1 MVLTR
6 HEVGARVVEVFVTAA
21 RRASLVLSGV
31 SLVLG
36 LGGLVVARDLAFTA
50 ARGEIVLGL
59 GVSFNLLGAL
69 LTVALSIVAISG
81 ALLGSNAGLLAAAG
95 GYAVAAVQ
103 VVAQFGR
110 DTNWLGTRGSNL
122 SMFLALAVGLWS
134 LVWLDRHTAD

>member
-1 MVLTR
+1 
-6 HEVGARVVEVFVTAA
+6 VTAA

-36 LGGLVVARDLAFTA
+36 LGGLVVARDLSFTA
-50 ARGEIVLGL
+50 ARGEIILGL
-59 GVSFNLLGAL
+59 GVSFNLLGAM
-69 LTVALSIVAISG
+69 LTVALSILAISG
-81 ALLGSNAGLLAAAG
+81 ALLGSNAVLLAAAG

-122 SMFLALAVGLWS
+122 SLFLALAVGLWS

>member
-1 MVLTR
+1 
-6 HEVGARVVEVFVTAA
+6 VTTA

-50 ARGEIVLGL
+50 ARGEIILGL

-69 LTVALSIVAISG
+69 LTIALSILAISG
-81 ALLGSNAGLLAAAG
+81 ALLANRAVLLSAAG
-95 GYAVAAVQ
+95 GSAVAAVQ
-103 VVAQFGR
+103 VLAQFGR

-122 SMFLALAVGLWS
+122 SLFLALAVGLWS
-134 LVWLDRHTAD
+134 LAWLDRHMAG

>member
-6 HEVGARVVEVFVTAA
+6 HEVGARIVEVFVTAA

-36 LGGLVVARDLAFTA
+36 LGGLVVARELAFTA
-50 ARGEIVLGL
+50 DRGEIILGL
-59 GVSFNLLGAL
+59 GVSFNPLGAL

-81 ALLGSNAGLLAAAG
+81 ALLGSHPVLLAAAG

-122 SMFLALAVGLWS
+122 SMCLALAVGLWS

>member
-1 MVLTR
+1 
-6 HEVGARVVEVFVTAA
+6 VTAA

-36 LGGLVVARDLAFTA
+36 LGGLVVARELAFTA
-50 ARGEIVLGL
+50 ARGEIILGL

-69 LTVALSIVAISG
+69 LTVALSILAISG
-81 ALLGSNAGLLAAAG
+81 ALLGSHAVLLAASG

-122 SMFLALAVGLWS
+122 SLFLALAVGLWS
-134 LVWLDRHTAD
+134 LVWLDRHTDR

>member
-69 LTVALSIVAISG
+69 LTVALSILAISG
-81 ALLGSNAGLLAAAG
+81 ALLGSNAVLLAAAG
-95 GYAVAAVQ
+95 GYVVAAVQ

-122 SMFLALAVGLWS
+122 SMCLALAVGLWS